1 MIGFA
6 DVNYH
11 ANEEEIN
18 GVCFNVRDTSLVAFI
33 FCHSSGFKSPGL
45 MATGMLLHH
54 MAHNQAK
61 ESPHLLIKRYQVR
74 RSIEKSCR

>member
-6 DVNYH
+6 DVNYR

-33 FCHSSGFKSPGL
+33 FCHSSDFESPGL

-54 MAHNQAK
+54 MAQNQAK
-61 ESPHLLIKRYQVR
+61 ESLLTYYLKGVT
-74 RSIEKSCR
+74 SEGL